1 MTTETNKI
9 YDFYRSNN
17 HLTMN
22 YNVWNC
28 GSGNEYEVEENHS
41 FLSKKDADEHSKVA
55 LEEYDDNYD
64 WYQTIYDEVV
74 DNLDIEP
81 ETNTIH
87 KEQEV
92 VKVNVDE
99 VIRNCHQFYR
109 DEDNEIDL
117 NKINSDKSS
126 WLSLKIPSGY
136 IVKEELQKKGNNRQI
151 VYYLEK
157 REINETI

>member
-1 MTTETNKI
+1 MNTENNKI
-9 YDFYRSNN
+9 YDIYRSNN

-28 GSGNEYEVEENHS
+28 GSGNEYDYEECKS
-41 FLSKKDADEHSKVA
+41 FVSEDDAVEHSKVS
-55 LEEYDDNYD
+55 LEEFDENYD
-64 WYQTIYDEVV
+64 WVQTIYDEVV

-81 ETNTIH
+81 ETSTIQ
-87 KEQEV
+87 KEQEI
-92 VKVNVDE
+92 VKLNVDE
-99 VIRNCHQFYR
+99 IIRNCHSYYK
-109 DEDNEIDL
+109 DEYGEVDL

-126 WLSLKIPSGY
+126 FLTLRIPSGY